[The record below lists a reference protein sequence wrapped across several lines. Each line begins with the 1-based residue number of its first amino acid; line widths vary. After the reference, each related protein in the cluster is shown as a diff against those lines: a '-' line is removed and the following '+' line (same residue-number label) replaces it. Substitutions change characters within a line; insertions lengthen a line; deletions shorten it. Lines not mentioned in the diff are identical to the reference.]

1 MLRRCAFPAWH
12 FLWFW
17 ICSLIR
23 SWLVCVVSILIPC
36 IPGLIS
42 ICFRIQKSS
51 ILRASQISSK
61 NKKVPKNQHF
71 FTHHPYFLD
80 INTTHSTWLDTSILM
95 SEPPDVRGNKSSRF
109 HLKKSKF
116 ASSASSPLVR
126 GNISTI
132 SGNPR
137 EMGLFQES
145 GKPIVSTLICSA
157 SAWDFIA
164 STLIPPMT
172 EFVFFPASTWTRII
186 TAYLFRPVCSF
197 LNHKWYFAIIH
208 K

>member
-1 MLRRCAFPAWH
+1 MSFSVNYLVFCVPTLHINNYRNRDIV
-12 FLWFW
+12 LNT
-17 ICSLIR
+17 LIAEFIT
-23 SWLVCVVSILIPC
+23 LCVKHHMA
-36 IPGLIS
+36 G
-42 ICFRIQKSS
+42 
-51 ILRASQISSK
+51 
-61 NKKVPKNQHF
+61 KVPKSKDF
-71 FTHHPYFLD
+71 YKVSLCS
-80 INTTHSTWLDTSILM
+80 NTIVSTWLDTSILM

-109 HLKKSKF
+109 HLKISKF
-116 ASSASSPLVR
+116 SSSASSPLVR

-157 SAWDFIA
+157 RAWDFIA
-164 STLIPPMT
+164 STLIPSMT
-172 EFVFFPASTWTRII
+172 EFVIFPASTWPRII
-186 TAYLFRPVCSF
+186 TTYLFRPGCSF

>member
-1 MLRRCAFPAWH
+1 MVVTLFHFPKIIPKCLTSNPLSQIVTSNPRSQADIH
-12 FLWFW
+12 FAVDMFPYKKTELF
-17 ICSLIR
+17 
-23 SWLVCVVSILIPC
+23 
-36 IPGLIS
+36 
-42 ICFRIQKSS
+42 QKSGFK
-51 ILRASQISSK
+51 SK
-61 NKKVPKNQHF
+61 PPKKPGNTPLF
-71 FTHHPYFLD
+71 SPYLSFLD
-80 INTTHSTWLDTSILM
+80 IKQTVSTWLDTSILM

-109 HLKKSKF
+109 HLKISKF
-116 ASSASSPLVR
+116 SSSASSPLVR

-164 STLIPPMT
+164 STLIPSMT

-186 TAYLFRPVCSF
+186 TTYLFRPVCSF